1 MLLPLWFILKSL
13 FWGGSVLE
21 SYAYVFLFSIIS
33 IVFVTIVTIVPRIL
47 SPKGLGEKKLTTYE
61 CGEEPIGDAWIQFNV
76 RYYLVALLFVAFD
89 VEVFFLIP
97 WAMVYKNLQGLIFW
111 LEVFL
116 FFAILVLAL
125 AYAWAKGVFEW

>member
-1 MLLPLWFILKSL
+1 M
-13 FWGGSVLE
+13 LE

-116 FFAILVLAL
+116 FLAILALAL

>member
-1 MLLPLWFILKSL
+1 MVYPEITIL
-13 FWGGSVLE
+13 GGSVLE

-116 FFAILVLAL
+116 FLAILVLAL